1 MSGYFSRLIQQTEM
15 VLGRSEG
22 IKAEGIEPD
31 PNIPSLLATEREQ
44 ELQSPTDQKS
54 VTRLQGDFQFPSENN
69 LLPTPTEFSSSTTS
83 FPLGI
88 QRKAE
93 MGRNE
98 NQEFSISPSFFNQDA
113 ANGNESSSLKNATT
127 ASLSSGDSQQSQG
140 LKNWAELSSEN
151 HDVGTGLNF
160 PNEQPK
166 VKPEKI
172 LESRTKVVQQT
183 QPLPETSLPKP
194 LARSEEHHIPRESNR
209 VKTRQ
214 QLIAISQEDNPLP
227 TRQVN
232 LQTVREWVAGTENSQ
247 LNTEP
252 LPSSETQPQELQN
265 SVAEIENSRS
275 NPQLFQFNAPKPQ
288 AKQNFMLSI
297 GTISLTVEAPQ
308 TEVKQPPLPPMK
320 PQQEVKPV
328 SSTSRLNRHY
338 LRL

>member
-83 FPLGI
+83 FSLGI

-113 ANGNESSSLKNATT
+113 ANRNDSPSPKSASTV
-127 ASLSSGDSQQSQG
+127 SLSSGDSPQSEG

-183 QPLPETSLPKP
+183 QPSPETSLPKP
-194 LARSEEHHIPRESNR
+194 LVHSEEHHIPGESKR

-214 QLIAISQEDNPLP
+214 QLMAISQEDNPLP
-227 TRQVN
+227 TRRVN

-252 LPSSETQPQELQN
+252 LPSSEKFGSGDRKFPIEL
-265 SVAEIENSRS
+265 S
-275 NPQLFQFNAPKPQ
+275 N
-288 AKQNFMLSI
+288 
-297 GTISLTVEAPQ
+297 
-308 TEVKQPPLPPMK
+308 LPI
-320 PQQEVKPV
+320 
-328 SSTSRLNRHY
+328 
-338 LRL
+338 

>member
-31 PNIPSLLATEREQ
+31 PNIPSLLFTEREQ

-54 VTRLQGDFQFPSENN
+54 VAHFQEDSQYPSENN
-69 LLPTPTEFSSSTTS
+69 LLPTPTEFSSSTIS

-113 ANGNESSSLKNATT
+113 ANRNDSPTPKSASTV
-127 ASLSSGDSQQSQG
+127 SLSSGDSPQSEVPE
-140 LKNWAELSSEN
+140 NWAELSPKNQE
-151 HDVGTGLNF
+151 VGTGLNF
-160 PNEQPK
+160 PNEQPE

-183 QPLPETSLPKP
+183 QLSPETALPKL
-194 LARSEEHHIPRESNR
+194 LAHSEENHTTRELKR
-209 VKTRQ
+209 LKTRQ
-214 QLIAISQEDNPLP
+214 QPIAIPQEDNPLP

-232 LQTVREWVAGTENSQ
+232 LQTVREWVAGTGNA
-247 LNTEP
+247 
-252 LPSSETQPQELQN
+252 QPQELQN
-265 SVAEIENSRS
+265 SAAEITNSRLNS
-275 NPQLFQFNAPKPQ
+275 EIFQFTAPKPQ
-288 AKQNFMLSI
+288 AKQNFMVSI
-297 GTISLTVEAPQ
+297 GTISLTVEVPQ

-328 SSTSRLNRHY
+328 SPTSRLNRHY